1 MATAIHVASKRHGG
15 PFVAVDCSMLAEGLI
30 ESELFGHAKGAFT
43 GATASHIG
51 HFERANGGTLFLDE
65 IGTLPLSIQA
75 KLLRVLQER
84 TLERVG
90 GSGAV
95 KLDIRVLSAT
105 NVNLLDAVG
114 AGTFRTDLYYRLA
127 DVTITPPPLRE
138 PETDV
143 TRLAAYFVQRYA
155 QRFAVR
161 VRGLSPETLALL
173 AAYDW
178 PGNVRELE
186 SAMKSAVIL
195 AKDVVQ
201 LGDLPARIADRVR
214 ELGGALHVTPA
225 GGGDRIQMNMEIEL
239 GDDLDSFNLKALAN
253 AATEKAERAVLE
265 ALVRKGRHSRVQ
277 LARMLNLDPKTLRTR
292 LRKYGIETPSSC
304 ARASARRNQ
313 ARGGGEP
320 SRSCRSSSGGS
331 ITTSPRSLRATF
343 NVPGKAS
350 STQR

>member
-1 MATAIHVASKRHGG
+1 M
-15 PFVAVDCSMLAEGLI
+15 
-30 ESELFGHAKGAFT
+30 
-43 GATASHIG
+43 
-51 HFERANGGTLFLDE
+51 
-65 IGTLPLSIQA
+65 
-75 KLLRVLQER
+75 
-84 TLERVG
+84 
-90 GSGAV
+90 
-95 KLDIRVLSAT
+95 
-105 NVNLLDAVG
+105 
-114 AGTFRTDLYYRLA
+114 
-127 DVTITPPPLRE
+127 
-138 PETDV
+138 
-143 TRLAAYFVQRYA
+143 
-155 QRFAVR
+155 R

-292 LRKYGIETPSSC
+292 LRKYGIETPSS
-304 ARASARRNQ
+304 
-313 ARGGGEP
+313 
-320 SRSCRSSSGGS
+320 
-331 ITTSPRSLRATF
+331 
-343 NVPGKAS
+343 
-350 STQR
+350 